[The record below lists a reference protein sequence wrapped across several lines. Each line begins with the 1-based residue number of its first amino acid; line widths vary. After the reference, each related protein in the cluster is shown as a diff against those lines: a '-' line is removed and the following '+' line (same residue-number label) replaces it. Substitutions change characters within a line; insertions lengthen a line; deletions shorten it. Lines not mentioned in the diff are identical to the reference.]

1 MAVFLLVQVMEGR
14 QEMMTAIRVYRRAFT
29 GNRGVTLIELI
40 VAVAIIA
47 IIALF
52 TAPQIGRFSSNYNLR
67 SCATGLIQDMRIARA
82 MAINENR
89 AYLIVFDAS
98 NERYLIGF
106 DADGDNALTTVNN
119 DTFGV
124 CKDTDGDRLPEGDT
138 DADGD
143 GVPDCVRVV
152 NLNNCGDNIVF
163 GYGIGTTPPNGPDSA
178 TISSSGIS
186 MSGGAARASFN
197 SDGSAA
203 VTGSVYFQQT
213 SRGYSYCAQI
223 SNTSGSMNMW
233 KWNGDKDN
241 STVTTWTE
249 IR

>member
-1 MAVFLLVQVMEGR
+1 MLTAVRG
-14 QEMMTAIRVYRRAFT
+14 YRRTIT
-29 GNRGVTLIELI
+29 GSRGVTLIELI

-52 TAPQIGRFSSNYNLR
+52 TAPQIGRFKSNYNLR
-67 SCATGLIQDMRIARA
+67 SCATELFQNMRLARA

-89 AYLIVFDAS
+89 AYLIVFDTL
-98 NERYLIGF
+98 NGRYLIGF
-106 DADGDNALTTVNN
+106 DADGDDALTTANN
-119 DTFGV
+119 DTFGF
-124 CKDTDGDRLPEGDT
+124 CKDADGDRLPEGDT

-163 GYGIGTTPPNGPDSA
+163 GYGSGTTPPNRPDGA
-178 TISSSGIS
+178 AISTSGIGLD
-186 MSGGAARASFN
+186 SGASFISFTANGAAET
-197 SDGSAA
+197 
-203 VTGSVYFQQT
+203 TGLIYMQQT
-213 SRGYSYCAQI
+213 SRGYSYSVQI